1 MVTIVKGDSK
11 IIVTK
16 GTFESQFKPL
26 GYQIASEEKGAD
38 KKSAPIS
45 VKSEIKEEVEEDNKE
60 EKVVEE
66 QQKEKI
72 QEKYGFKNNKKK
84 GK

>member
-1 MVTIVKGDSK
+1 MVTIVRDDSK
-11 IIVTK
+11 LVVTK
-16 GTFESQFKPL
+16 GQFESLYRPL
-26 GYQIASEEKGAD
+26 GYQIASEKKGAD

-45 VKSEIKEEVEEDNKE
+45 VKSEIKEEVIEDKKE
-60 EKVVEE
+60 EKVVEK
-66 QQKEKI
+66 QQEEKI

>member
-11 IIVTK
+11 ILVTE
-16 GTFESQFKPL
+16 GTFESQYKQL

-45 VKSEIKEEVEEDNKE
+45 VK
-60 EKVVEE
+60 
-66 QQKEKI
+66 
-72 QEKYGFKNNKKK
+72 
-84 GK
+84 